1 MGVLMKKTRNIH
13 CKAGVVTAAVL
24 LLFACTANPDEAL
37 PTPFPTAIV
46 PETTVYTVQCGTVM
60 RVLDARG
67 RVSPVRQQELF
78 FRVNGVVSEVFV
90 SRGDNVRRGDI
101 LARLEEPE
109 RLMAEVA
116 VAQLRQLQA
125 QQHLEQLH
133 LQAPVQAAE
142 AQLALVESEIALEEA
157 RSQRARLDFSGVV
170 DPLVLENARTE
181 LALAEQALENAQR
194 VYDGLAHRPE
204 QDPERALALNQLLD
218 ARTKRNRAQGILN
231 AYTGTPSQED
241 TRLAEATLNL
251 AEARYDEALH
261 QWEQLKDGP
270 DVYQVQLAQAA
281 LSEADS
287 RLAIA
292 ERNLEN
298 NELRAP
304 FDGEILVAAISP
316 SSQVAAFRPVIT
328 IADPSE
334 LEIAFIPSL
343 DEIQSLGI
351 DQTVS
356 VYLSNQPQSPFQ
368 GVIRR
373 LPSTAITQ
381 IAGADSDDQSARV
394 VLESEEVSL
403 SMGELVRVIVHLE
416 QKENVL
422 WLPPRAIRTFQGFDY
437 VMIQDGDIQRRV
449 DVTLGLK
456 SDDRVEI
463 LEGLSAGQPVIGP

>member
-1 MGVLMKKTRNIH
+1 MKKTRYIH
-13 CKAGVVTAAVL
+13 SIAGVISTMAL
-24 LLFACTANPDEAL
+24 LLFACTAQTDEEL

-46 PETTVYTVQCGTVM
+46 PETTIYTVQRGTVT

-78 FRVNGVVSEVFV
+78 FRVNGIVNEVFV
-90 SRGDNVRRGDI
+90 SRGDYVHQGEV

-116 VAQLRQLQA
+116 VARLRKLQA
-125 QQHLEQLH
+125 QQNLEQLH
-133 LQAPVQAAE
+133 LQAPIQAAE

-157 RSQRARLDFSGVV
+157 RSQRARLDFSGFV
-170 DPLVLENARTE
+170 DPLVLENAKAE

-194 VYDGLAHRPE
+194 VYDNLASRPE
-204 QDPERALALNQLLD
+204 QDPERAMALKQLLD
-218 ARTKRNRAQGILN
+218 ARTKRNRAQGLLN
-231 AYTGTPSQED
+231 AYTGTPSQD
-241 TRLAEATLNL
+241 DIRLADATLNL
-251 AEARYDEALH
+251 AKARYDEAL
-261 QWEQLKDGP
+261 QRWEQLKDGP
-270 DVYQVQLAQAA
+270 DAYQIQLAEAA

-292 ERNLEN
+292 ERNLDN

-304 FDGEILVAAISP
+304 FSGEILVVAISP
-316 SSQVAAFRPVIT
+316 SSQVVAFRPVIT

-334 LEIAFIPSL
+334 LEISLIPSL
-343 DEIQSLGI
+343 DEMQHLGI
-351 DQTVS
+351 GQTVS
-356 VYLSNQPQSPFQ
+356 VYLSNQPQSPKQ

-381 IAGADSDDQSARV
+381 LSGADSDDQSARV
-394 VLESEEVSL
+394 ILESEDVSL
-403 SMGELVRVIVHLE
+403 SMGEVVRVVVHLE
-416 QKENVL
+416 QRENVL